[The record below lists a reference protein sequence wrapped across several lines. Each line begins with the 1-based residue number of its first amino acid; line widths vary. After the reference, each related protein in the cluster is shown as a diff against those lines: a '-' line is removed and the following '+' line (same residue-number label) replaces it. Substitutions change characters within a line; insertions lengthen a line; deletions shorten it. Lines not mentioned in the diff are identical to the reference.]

1 MFKIVIIKCTNGKDL
16 YNLECCDQYL
26 PLAPNSQLR
35 TPTKITPDLI
45 EQITKHIESG
55 EYLYDKRSAPYEAVK
70 DSYEDLWNEF
80 KKDYH
85 NYYYKNHYLPI
96 RYLPDSQEF
105 EVVIPTVGRP
115 KTKKPV
121 DVIKSIRIRSKLYE
135 QLDNYCKTNNVST
148 SEAIRQALEQMFKNH
163 SK

>member
-1 MFKIVIIKCTNGKDL
+1 MLKIVIVKFTHGSDL
-16 YNLECCDQYL
+16 YNLEHCDQYL
-26 PLAPNSQLR
+26 PLAPNSPPR
-35 TPTKITPDLI
+35 KPTKITTDLI
-45 EQITKHIESG
+45 EKITKHIDSG
-55 EYLYDKRSAPYEAVK
+55 KYLYDKRILPYAAAK
-70 DSYEDLWNEF
+70 DSYEDLWNKF

-85 NYYYKNHYLPI
+85 KYYLPI

-121 DVIKSIRIRSKLYE
+121 DVIKSLRISSKLDE
-135 QLDNYCKTNNVST
+135 QLDDFCKTNNVST
-148 SEAIRQALEQMFKNH
+148 SKAIRQALEQMFKNH